1 MKIRLLAGWLA
12 AFLPLSL
19 TAQTSTN
26 SAPASPIPA
35 PTLGSAPALSPAP
48 TLSPA
53 ATLKP
58 APALSE
64 PTGKVAPPPGTIN
77 VAEEPIVKVIGN
89 VMPAVVNIEAEGT
102 AQSYENVRQFF
113 GGYRILRDVPAQSIG
128 SGMIISADGYV
139 LTNAHV
145 VELAEKEKEV
155 SITLKSGSKYQ
166 AQIINA
172 DPDVDLA
179 LLKIE
184 DKGAHVPFPYFDLT
198 YVSPNLLGE
207 TVIAMGSPAGYQ
219 SSASHGILS
228 AKGRNFT
235 VEDHTYKNLLQ
246 TDAAINPGNSGG
258 PLVDLNGSLVG
269 INSAKLAGPA
279 IENIG
284 FAIPH
289 DVVVPWVSDAIA
301 VARGEKPAVTTVA
314 RASSLLDVV
323 LHRLGIGLETLSGD
337 EANELG
343 FDGTGLIVNKVEQD
357 SPAADA
363 NLRKGMI
370 VTAFGNH
377 PVSDEKSLPSELK
390 NLQPGD
396 DVRLQLVVFQHY
408 AGFNLQRGGSVVL
421 TAR

>member
-1 MKIRLLAGWLA
+1 MKTCLFAGWLA
-12 AFLPLSL
+12 GALPLAL
-19 TAQTSTN
+19 AAQTTSN
-26 SAPASPIPA
+26 P
-35 PTLGSAPALSPAP
+35 SPADA
-48 TLSPA
+48 SA
-53 ATLKP
+53 AAHAP

-64 PTGKVAPPPGTIN
+64 PTGKVASPPGTIN
-77 VAEEPIVKVIGN
+77 VAEEPIVKVINN
-89 VMPAVVNIEAEGT
+89 VMPAVVNITAEGT
-102 AQSYENVRQFF
+102 AQGYENVRQFF

-128 SGMIISADGYV
+128 SGLIISADGYV

-155 SITLKSGSKYQ
+155 SVTLKSGSKYQ

-172 DPDVDLA
+172 DPEVDLA

-184 DKGAHVPFPYFDLT
+184 DNGTHVAFPYFDMS

-289 DVVVPWVSDAIA
+289 DVVVPWATDAIA
-301 VARGEKPAVTTVA
+301 VARGEKAPVTTVA

-323 LHRLGIGLETLSGD
+323 SQRLGIGLKTITED

-396 DVRLQLVVFQHY
+396 DVRLQLVVFQHFG
-408 AGFNLQRGGSVVL
+408 GFNLQRGGTVVL

>member
-1 MKIRLLAGWLA
+1 VKLHFAMKSCFLAGLLAGFVPGALA
-12 AFLPLSL
+12 G
-19 TAQTSTN
+19 QTSGP
-26 SAPASPIPA
+26 APADASTGA
-35 PTLGSAPALSPAP
+35 RG
-48 TLSPA
+48 
-53 ATLKP
+53 P

-64 PTGKVAPPPGTIN
+64 PTGKVAPPPGQIN
-77 VAEEPIVKVIGN
+77 VAEEPIVKVIN
-89 VMPAVVNIEAEGT
+89 DVMRAVVNITAEGT
-102 AQSYENVRQFF
+102 AQGYEAVRSFF
-113 GGYRILRDVPAQSIG
+113 GNYRILRDVPEQSIG
-128 SGMIISADGYV
+128 SGLIISADGYV

-145 VELAEKEKEV
+145 VELAEAEKEV
-155 SITLKSGSKYQ
+155 SVTLKSGSKYQ
-166 AQIINA
+166 AQIIEA

-184 DKGAHVPFPYFDLT
+184 DKSAHMPFPYFDLN

-235 VEDHTYKNLLQ
+235 VEDRTYKNLLQ

-289 DVVVPWVSDAIA
+289 DIVVPWASDAIA
-301 VARGEKPAVTTVA
+301 VARGQRPATAATVTGAGSV
-314 RASSLLDVV
+314 LDIV
-323 LHRLGIGLETLSGD
+323 LQRLGIGLKTLTED
-337 EANELG
+337 EAADLG
-343 FDGTGLIVNKVEQD
+343 FDGTGLVVNRVEQG

-363 NLRKGMI
+363 NLSKGMI

-396 DVRLQLVVFQHY
+396 DVRLQLVVFQHF

-421 TAR
+421 IAR

>member
-1 MKIRLLAGWLA
+1 MKSCLLAGLLA
-12 AFLPLSL
+12 GFLPGALA
-19 TAQTSTN
+19 AQTSGP
-26 SAPASPIPA
+26 APADASTGA
-35 PTLGSAPALSPAP
+35 RG
-48 TLSPA
+48 
-53 ATLKP
+53 P

-64 PTGKVAPPPGTIN
+64 PTGKVAPPPGPIN
-77 VAEEPIVKVIGN
+77 VAEEPIVKVINN
-89 VMPAVVNIEAEGT
+89 VMPAVVNITAEGT
-102 AQSYENVRQFF
+102 AQAYETVRQFF
-113 GGYRILRDVPAQSIG
+113 GGYRILRDVPEQSIG
-128 SGMIISADGYV
+128 SGLIISADGYV

-145 VELAEKEKEV
+145 VELAEAEKEV
-155 SITLKSGSKYQ
+155 SVTLKSGSKYQ
-166 AQIINA
+166 ARIIQA
-172 DPDVDLA
+172 DPEVDLA

-184 DKGAHVPFPYFDLT
+184 DSTTQFPYFDLN

-235 VEDHTYKNLLQ
+235 VEDRTYKNLLQ

-289 DVVVPWVSDAIA
+289 DIVVPWASDAIA
-301 VARGEKPAVTTVA
+301 VARGQKPAMAATA
-314 RASSLLDVV
+314 AGGGSLLDVV
-323 LHRLGIGLETLSGD
+323 LQRLGIGLKTLTED
-337 EANELG
+337 EADAIG
-343 FDGTGLIVNKVEQD
+343 FDGTGLLVSRVERG
-357 SPAADA
+357 SPASEA
-363 NLRKGMI
+363 NLSKGMI

-390 NLQPGD
+390 DLQPGD
-396 DVRLQLVVFQHY
+396 DVRLQLVVFQHF
-408 AGFNLQRGGSVVL
+408 AGFNLQRGGTVVL